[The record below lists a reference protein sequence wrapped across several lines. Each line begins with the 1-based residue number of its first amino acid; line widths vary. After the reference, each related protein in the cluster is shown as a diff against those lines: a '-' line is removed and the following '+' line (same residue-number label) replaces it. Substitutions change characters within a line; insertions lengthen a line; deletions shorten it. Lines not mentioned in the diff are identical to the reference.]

1 MEFKKE
7 QLKKLE
13 KLIEEA
19 GSEEQFLI
27 NQKAIRI
34 EQVKT
39 PPEITEPKF
48 RTIVLE
54 YEGLKNKLYETP
66 LGDILETDIPY
77 TYWSKAISQLRTE
90 QGKRDFA
97 KKSLE
102 KIIESKDVATKEEQK
117 KGRDDSEDIPF

>member
-39 PPEITEPKF
+39 PPEVTEHKF

-54 YEGLKNKLYETP
+54 YEGLKSKLYETP

-77 TYWSKAISQLRTE
+77 TYWSEAISQLKTK

-102 KIIESKDVATKEEQK
+102 KIIESKDVTKKEESK